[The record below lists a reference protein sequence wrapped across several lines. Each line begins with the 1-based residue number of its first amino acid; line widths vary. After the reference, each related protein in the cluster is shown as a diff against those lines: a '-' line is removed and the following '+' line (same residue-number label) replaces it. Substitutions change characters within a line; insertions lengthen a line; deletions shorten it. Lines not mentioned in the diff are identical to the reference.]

1 MGLEVGDRRNR
12 AARSRFLATK
22 KRADFTPRSSPK
34 RTYTVTWSA
43 RFPSKLARRTILF
56 LTPIVVLVFILDKAF
71 DLARRALKPVTAI
84 IPDRLVSGAPT
95 EAILAI
101 VLIALLCFLAG
112 LFARTRPAQRIVAEL
127 ESSVLSKVPAY
138 EYLKQAGASVM
149 GLGET
154 ADHPVVFAQLG
165 GAWRIAVQTG
175 VVGGGMIAVFVPNS
189 PNPMSGSVFL
199 VAADSVR
206 PASVPLAAAM
216 ACLRRCGAGSEVFQS
231 ELTPNVPQAGE

>member
-1 MGLEVGDRRNR
+1 M
-12 AARSRFLATK
+12 
-22 KRADFTPRSSPK
+22 
-34 RTYTVTWSA
+34 
-43 RFPSKLARRTILF
+43 
-56 LTPIVVLVFILDKAF
+56 
-71 DLARRALKPVTAI
+71 
-84 IPDRLVSGAPT
+84 
-95 EAILAI
+95 
-101 VLIALLCFLAG
+101 
-112 LFARTRPAQRIVAEL
+112 AEL

-175 VVGGGMIAVFVPNS
+175 VVGGGLVAIFVPNS

-206 PASVPLAAAM
+206 PAKVPLATAIG
-216 ACLRRCGAGSEVFQS
+216 CLRRCGAGSEAFLS
-231 ELTPNVPQAGE
+231 EFTPSVPTARG